1 MTNRSTVLL
10 LILPWL
16 CGCGSETAAA
26 TAASVLVE
34 FQDALLAGDADR
46 CGRLVTSQSRP
57 ALAAIPWAAMR
68 NRKPLVIGE
77 VEVHDGRFHVHVQDP
92 NDSDREGEFLVVR
105 EYGQLKVDL
114 VATAGLTAEEV
125 PGTGHEEFVPRELS
139 PRDIDRIRQV
149 ELASPPRGR

>member
-1 MTNRSTVLL
+1 MAKRPTLPM

-16 CGCGSETAAA
+16 CGCGSDMAPAN
-26 TAASVLVE
+26 AASVLAE
-34 FQDALLAGDADR
+34 FQEALFAGDADR
-46 CGRLVTSQSRP
+46 CERLVTSQSRP
-57 ALAAIPWAAMR
+57 ALAAIPWAALR
-68 NRKPLVIGE
+68 SRKPLVIGE
-77 VEVHDGRFHVHVQDP
+77 VEAHDGRFHVQVLDP
-92 NDSDREGEFLVVR
+92 NAGDRRGEYLIVR
-105 EYGQLKVDL
+105 EYGQLRVDL